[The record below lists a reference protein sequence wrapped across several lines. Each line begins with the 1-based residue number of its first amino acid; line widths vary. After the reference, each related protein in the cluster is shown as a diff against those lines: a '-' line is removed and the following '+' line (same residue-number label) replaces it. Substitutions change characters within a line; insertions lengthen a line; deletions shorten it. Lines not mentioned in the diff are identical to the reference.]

1 MGWKA
6 GTVLLAYID
15 PTPIVTVT
23 GTLGAILAALASAGA
38 LLLGSGRRLWRG
50 ARKPPRTA
58 LAAAVV
64 VLLGLAGLACWYFLG
79 DRETQAGVQSRVQG
93 RLIILGLDGLSP
105 DVLDRLLVAGEL
117 PGFARL
123 RDQGCYRQLGT
134 TNPPQSPVAWCT
146 VVTGRNPGK
155 HGIYD
160 FIRRQPDSYL
170 PDLSLTRQENG
181 KPRCA
186 RETPAFWDYA
196 AELGV
201 PVTVV
206 NCPVTFPPDAVNGR
220 MLSGMGT
227 PDLLG
232 TEGTFAFYTTA
243 PESVTADTGG
253 EVHVVTEAH
262 GRLDL
267 NVYGPNRASLTGK
280 TERLSVPLTVEVA
293 PGRDGA
299 AFAVGA
305 EHFCLAPGQ
314 WSSWVEVT
322 FGLGP
327 FRAMHGITRFYLAEL
342 KPAVK
347 LYMSPISMDPRKP
360 WLPVSY
366 PKTYARD
373 RCEKIGVFSTRGMPY
388 DTWGLNEGR
397 LPEDAFLQQAD
408 SVLET
413 SKRLLRDEL
422 AATGTGVLFVYFE
435 YPDIIQHLYWRFVD
449 PEHPAHEPGATARL
463 AGMVDECY
471 RRMDAVVGETLD
483 AMRPTDTLL
492 VLSDH
497 GFTTFRRAMHVNA
510 LLRRAGLL
518 VLRDSVAGGGGG
530 PLFRDVDW
538 TRTRAYA
545 LGFGGI
551 YLNLE
556 GREPQGIVKPGAEAE
571 ALLSALTEAL
581 GRLTDPATGGRV
593 VHRVYR
599 GADIFRGPNA
609 NRAPDLYLGLERG
622 YGVSWQTALGAT
634 PSELL
639 EDNARKWSGT
649 HLIDPELVPGVLFC
663 SRPVAGGSPTLYD
676 IAPTVLRWMG
686 MDDARLAKEDLDG
699 APLF

>member
-1 MGWKA
+1 
-6 GTVLLAYID
+6 
-15 PTPIVTVT
+15 
-23 GTLGAILAALASAGA
+23 
-38 LLLGSGRRLWRG
+38 
-50 ARKPPRTA
+50 
-58 LAAAVV
+58 
-64 VLLGLAGLACWYFLG
+64 
-79 DRETQAGVQSRVQG
+79 
-93 RLIILGLDGLSP
+93 LIILGLDGLSP
-105 DVLDRLLVAGEL
+105 DVLDRLMAAGEL

-123 RDQGCYRQLGT
+123 RERGCYRPLGT

-146 VVTGRNPGK
+146 VATGRNPGR

-170 PDLSLTRQENG
+170 PNLSLIRQENG
-181 KPRCA
+181 RPRCA
-186 RETPAFWDYA
+186 RETRAFCDYGM
-196 AELGV
+196 ELGV

-253 EVHVVTEAH
+253 EAHVVTEAQ

-280 TERLSVPLTVEVA
+280 AERLSVPLTVDVA
-293 PGRDGA
+293 PGREEA
-299 AFAVGA
+299 AFAVGG
-305 EHFCLAPGQ
+305 ERFHLAPGR
-314 WSSWVEVT
+314 WSEWVT
-322 FGLGP
+322 ISFGLGP

-347 LYMSPISMDPRKP
+347 LYMSPISMDPRRA

-366 PKTYARD
+366 PKRYARD
-373 RCEKIGVFSTRGMPY
+373 LCEDIGVFSTRGMPY

-397 LPEDAFLQQAD
+397 LPEEAFLQHAD

-413 SKRLLRDEL
+413 SRRVLRHEL
-422 AATGTGVLFVYFE
+422 AATASGVLFVYFE
-435 YPDIIQHLYWRFVD
+435 YPDIIQHMHWRFVD
-449 PEHPAHEPGATARL
+449 PEHPAYESGAPARMK
-463 AGMVDECY
+463 GMVDECY
-471 RRMDAVVGETLD
+471 RRMDAVVSETLD
-483 AMRPTDTLL
+483 AMRPMDTLL

-497 GFTTFRRAMHVNA
+497 GFTTFRRALHVNA

-518 VLRDSVAGGGGG
+518 VLRDGVAGGEGG
-530 PLFRDVDW
+530 PLLRDVDW

-545 LGFGGI
+545 IGFGGI
-551 YLNLE
+551 YLNQE
-556 GREPQGIVKPGAEAE
+556 GREPEGIVKSGAEAE
-571 ALLSALTEAL
+571 ALLSALAAAL
-581 GRLTDPATGGRV
+581 EHLTDPTTGGRV

-599 GADIFRGPNA
+599 GADIYHGPSGPC
-609 NRAPDLYLGLERG
+609 APDLYLGLERG

-634 PSELL
+634 PAELL

-649 HLIDPELVPGVLFC
+649 HLVDPELVPGVLFC
-663 SRPVAGGSPTLYD
+663 SRPVSREAPTLYD

-686 MDDARLAKEDLDG
+686 MDEARLAKEGLDG